1 MMNSLPISIYPSG
14 DLFDLVWQAG
24 RLGDSTGMEELQLQ
38 LQLQHSHHH
47 LRSPSPPPAIVLPP
61 SEDEMAAWLYP
72 IVRGHDELVFT
83 ADQDDQPGGHAAAAV
98 DDGQQ
103 AALVKDAADPKKAAG
118 AARKSHH
125 AAEAHNLTEKVQ

>member
-1 MMNSLPISIYPSG
+1 M
-14 DLFDLVWQAG
+14 
-24 RLGDSTGMEELQLQ
+24 QLQ

-72 IVRGHDELVFT
+72 IVRGDDELVFT
-83 ADQDDQPGGHAAAAV
+83 ADQDDQPGGHAAAGV

-103 AALVKDAADPKKAAG
+103 AALVKGCGGSQEGSWCGEEVSLSPRSRSTQPN
-118 AARKSHH
+118 RKGTVI
-125 AAEAHNLTEKVQ
+125 LLLYK